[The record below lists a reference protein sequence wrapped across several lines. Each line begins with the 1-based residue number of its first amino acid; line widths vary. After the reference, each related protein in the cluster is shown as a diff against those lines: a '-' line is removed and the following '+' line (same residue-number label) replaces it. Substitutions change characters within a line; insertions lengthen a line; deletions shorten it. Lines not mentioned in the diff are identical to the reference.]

1 VSDPNFRP
9 PKGSRL
15 MTSWPLDEPVPEGW
29 QRSDGMFPLVIWRVA
44 TGEPADNAVEIE
56 AYTSTADCGLSSV
69 ANAKR
74 GKKATARSA

>member
-15 MTSWPLDEPVPEGW
+15 MTSWPVPEGW